1 MLHGLLRCLE
11 CIVVVLFVLRFF
23 VFGTFS
29 HMVFHIFAALAGSC
43 RVAAAWETETVAL
56 KQSLQVGGKSTS
68 LAK

>member
-1 MLHGLLRCLE
+1 MDCFDALSELL
-11 CIVVVLFVLRFF
+11 LFFLFSAFF

-29 HMVFHIFAALAGSC
+29 HMVFHIFASLAGSC

-68 LAK
+68 LSK

>member
-1 MLHGLLRCLE
+1 MLRGLLRCLE
-11 CIVVVLFVLRFF
+11 CIVVVLFVLCFF

-56 KQSLQVGGKSTS
+56 EQSLQVGGKSTS